1 LERQRLSCFLIKR
14 NKMSKVSKIKKNT
27 AGPGKDGAKME
38 RFGLLYPRSAGI
50 DVGSMLM
57 VVSYTD
63 RQDMIHL
70 REFNSFTD
78 SLLELS
84 ELLQREGV
92 EQVVMEAT
100 GEYWKTLYWML
111 ESHGLQVHMA
121 NPSHYR
127 NVSAQKTDI
136 NDAQWLHQLLAHGLI
151 RSSHIAGEL
160 YRQLRRY
167 VHERKTCQDL
177 KSDTLNRIQKTLT
190 LMNIK
195 FQHLISDMEGVA
207 GMQILRAIIS
217 GVSDPESLLRLI
229 NIKSL
234 KTSPE
239 DLLSSLKG
247 DYQDHHIHI
256 LSSMMNAYDFH
267 KSQMREYEIYIEAT
281 LEKLIPA
288 STAEQPAPTIR
299 KKKTKARKNEYHFN
313 LADYLNVIFGVDL
326 TAVDGLDEISLL
338 TILAVTGT
346 DMRKWPT
353 AAHFASWLNLSPRP
367 KISGG
372 KQIGHEKRVTHN
384 PATQAFRLAA
394 NSLWQNKGPLG
405 QQYKKL
411 AATKGKAKAIK
422 AIARKLATIFYNMVL
437 KREAFDPTKIQQDVE
452 IQQARRVARLHK
464 DAAKFGYI
472 IQKVA

>member
-1 LERQRLSCFLIKR
+1 
-14 NKMSKVSKIKKNT
+14 MSKVSKIKKKT
-27 AGPGKDGAKME
+27 AGACKDGGKME

-84 ELLQREGV
+84 GLLHREGV

-100 GEYWKTLYWML
+100 GEYWRTLYWML
-111 ESHGLQVHMA
+111 ESHGIQVLMA

-151 RSSHIAGEL
+151 RSSHIADEL
-160 YRQLRRY
+160 YRQLRRF

-195 FQHLISDMEGVA
+195 FQHLISDIEGVA
-207 GMQILRAIIS
+207 GTAIIRAIIS
-217 GVSDPESLLRLI
+217 GISDPGTLLKLI
-229 NIKSL
+229 NVKSL
-234 KTSPE
+234 KSSPE

-247 DYQDHHIHI
+247 DYQEHHICI
-256 LSSMMNAYDFH
+256 LSSLMKAYDFH
-267 KSQMREYEIYIEAT
+267 KSQMRDYETHIEAT
-281 LEKLIPA
+281 LEKLLPA
-288 STAEQPAPTIR
+288 STPEQPVTIK

-313 LADYLNVIFGVDL
+313 LSDYLEAIFGVDL

-372 KQIGHEKRVTHN
+372 KQIGHEKRITHN

-437 KREAFDPTKIQQDVE
+437 KKEAFDPKKIQQDVE
-452 IQQARRVARLHK
+452 KQEARRVTRLYR
-464 DAAKFGYI
+464 DAAKLGFT

>member
-1 LERQRLSCFLIKR
+1 
-14 NKMSKVSKIKKNT
+14 
-27 AGPGKDGAKME
+27 ME

-63 RQDMIHL
+63 RNEMIHV

-84 ELLQREGV
+84 ELLQGEGV

-100 GEYWKTLYWML
+100 GDYWKTLYCML
-111 ESHGLQVHMA
+111 ESHGMQVQVA

-151 RSSHIAGEL
+151 RSSHIATEL

-167 VHERKTCQDL
+167 VQERKTCQNM

-195 FQHLISDMEGVA
+195 FQHLISDIEGIA
-207 GMQILRAIIS
+207 GMKILRAIVS
-217 GVSDPESLLRLI
+217 GVNDPEALLNLIDLNRL
-229 NIKSL
+229 KASR
-234 KTSPE
+234 E
-239 DLLSSLKG
+239 DLISSLKG
-247 DYQDHHIHI
+247 DYQQHHIHI
-256 LSSMMNAYDFH
+256 LACMMKAYDFH
-267 KSQMREYEIYIEAT
+267 KSQMLEYETYIEAA
-281 LEKLIPA
+281 LQKLLPFSEADQCIAAKEEK
-288 STAEQPAPTIR
+288 
-299 KKKTKARKNEYHFN
+299 KVKARKNEYHFN
-313 LADYLNVIFGVDL
+313 LADYLESIFGVDL

-338 TILAVTGT
+338 SILSVTGT

-372 KQIGHEKRVTHN
+372 KKIGYEKRVTNN
-384 PATQAFRLAA
+384 PATQAFRVAA
-394 NSLWQNKGPLG
+394 QSLWQNKGPLG
-405 QQYKKL
+405 QQYRKL
-411 AATKGKAKAIK
+411 AATRGAIKAIK

-437 KREAFDPTKIQQDVE
+437 KKEAFNPRKITQDVE
-452 IQQARRVARLHK
+452 VQEKRKMKRLINE
-464 DAAKFGYI
+464 AAKMGYT

>member
-1 LERQRLSCFLIKR
+1 
-14 NKMSKVSKIKKNT
+14 MSKVSKIKKKR
-27 AGPGKDGAKME
+27 ASSSREGLKME

-63 RQDMIHL
+63 RNDMINV
-70 REFNSFTD
+70 REFNSFTE
-78 SLLELS
+78 SLMELS

-100 GEYWKTLYWML
+100 GEYWKTLYCML
-111 ESHGLQVHMA
+111 ETHGMQVLMA

-151 RSSHIAGEL
+151 RSSHIATEL

-195 FQHLISDMEGVA
+195 FQHLISDIEGVA
-207 GMQILRAIIS
+207 GMKILRAIVS
-217 GVSDPESLLRLI
+217 GVSEPEALLKLVDLNRL
-229 NIKSL
+229 KA
-234 KTSPE
+234 SPE
-239 DLLSSLKG
+239 DLISSLKG
-247 DYQDHHIHI
+247 DYQEHHIHI
-256 LSSMMNAYDFH
+256 LASMMKAYDFH
-267 KSQMREYEIYIEAT
+267 KSQMLEYETYIEST
-281 LEKLIPA
+281 LQKLVPVSGPGGDLQVIG
-288 STAEQPAPTIR
+288 
-299 KKKTKARKNEYHFN
+299 KKKVKARKNEYHFN
-313 LADYLNVIFGVDL
+313 LTDYLESIFGVDL
-326 TAVDGLDEISLL
+326 TAVDGLDEIGLL
-338 TILAVTGT
+338 AILAVTGT
-346 DMRKWPT
+346 DMKKWPT
-353 AAHFASWLNLSPRP
+353 ASHFASWLNLSPRP

-372 KQIGHEKRVTHN
+372 KKIGNEKRSTNN

-394 NSLWQNKGPLG
+394 NSLWQNKGPIG
-405 QQYKKL
+405 QQYRKL
-411 AATKGKAKAIK
+411 AATKGSAKAIK
-422 AIARKLATIFYNMVL
+422 AIARKLATVFYNMVL
-437 KREAFDPTKIQQDVE
+437 KKEAFDPKKIQQNVE
-452 IQQARRVARLHK
+452 IREAKRIARLLK
-464 DAAKFGYI
+464 DAANMGYA